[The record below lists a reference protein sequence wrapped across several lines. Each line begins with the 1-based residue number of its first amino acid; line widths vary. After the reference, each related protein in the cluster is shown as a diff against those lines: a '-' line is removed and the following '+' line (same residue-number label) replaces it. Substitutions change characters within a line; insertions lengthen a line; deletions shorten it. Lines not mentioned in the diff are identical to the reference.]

1 MKKNKIFDIINYKIK
16 KGSKKPMEEKM
27 REVRIILDND
37 EIVTE
42 FDQGDM
48 SEDEF
53 IETVINYVLSNISV
67 EVI

>member
-1 MKKNKIFDIINYKIK
+1 
-16 KGSKKPMEEKM
+16 MEEKM

-37 EIVTE
+37 EMITE

-53 IETVINYVLSNISV
+53 YEAVVDYVLRNIQI
-67 EVI
+67 EVR